1 MRCRRHVQR
10 NGHRIMRKVN
20 GKWVAALASALLI
33 GLQLPLDE
41 VSATE
46 QESIVGRNAKE
57 DLSSFE
63 GKVKY
68 LQHPVVER
76 EIAKAKEQMMKD
88 WQLRSVEAIRQEMQ
102 RQKEL
107 KLPAYVIQWG
117 DTLENIALAM
127 KCPEADLLKH
137 NRLKKDSVIAT
148 GDILYIDFEFRE
160 IEEVSVAVPNHVNY
174 GVVNY
179 QTSQVEVSVPNNYPI
194 VEQPVAE
201 LSTPEGEIAPVQA
214 ETFVPDNYPVVELP
228 EASIPSVDVPIPPSE
243 TPTPPVSTPPS
254 ETPAPPVSTPPSET
268 PAPPVSTPPSETPA
282 PPVNTPP
289 SETPAPPVSTPS
301 SETPAPPVS
310 TPSSETPAPPVS
322 TPPSETPAPPV
333 STPPSETP
341 APPVSTPPSETP
353 APPVSTPPS
362 GTPAVREKPV
372 VTLSQATT
380 NHRRQ
385 LVTVNYTL
393 TDKDRTLKEASLN
406 LYEGDQLVQS
416 IALDTSSSTG
426 SVDVKLPKQ
435 YTDYRIETTMKHQ
448 ANATDEVESGNT
460 QAVRAELKDFEIK
473 DLINVQFIALG
484 TEKNQS
490 ASESESATPPIA
502 VAKLSSA
509 SHKDVLLHIKGIER
523 VQEAGMSRF
532 KVIASHP
539 NLVQYNA
546 ITKEYDSDIVFYV
559 NQDGQLIDGARSE
572 VTHLSTAKPTHALA
586 YRNLSKLAPF
596 YNREQLVHQANQLV
610 TTHAFNQK
618 EIVSIMPM
626 IGDRFVVDAKTNAT
640 QINRAMLQYKDGSVE
655 YVNLVHRPNTKTL
668 LTEYELAD
676 TGLIYTPEYLT
687 DATTEVIATV
697 LDEFNALEYNSEE
710 IANAFGIDLPENAKE
725 VDEYLEKH
733 SGMTRQEARM
743 GVLREKLAKLTYEN
757 AFNEVKRDL
766 REKLSLVL
774 DNSYINFTGDR
785 SINNLY
791 IVDELRKNKAQ
802 ILVALTY
809 IHRLYNVPLSSFN
822 LEDLVVAR
830 QDIYG
835 APFNGL
841 EWLKGFGQ
849 LNESDYALDKNAE
862 THKKLFANTT
872 KQGNVMAYLSDLRR
886 RFVPNQTDNQ
896 WFKSVLRV
904 PILVEKQSVHQGVP
918 KDASDIY
925 KHLKSAKLMKLA
937 LPLLNLK
944 GDHLYISST
953 MSSLQIGLINRYL
966 DVALQEKNPQEYA
979 TKLDNVRQRVEAATE
994 RHAVHFD
1001 SLYSLMS
1008 DKVKN
1013 RLVADVL
1020 VLSGFNNHANNWLD
1034 ETSEEVT
1041 IKEFFNPLY
1050 LWYPANRGLAASASK
1065 YLGVT
1070 FYQGDLLNDHN
1081 TYAHEMTHI
1090 FDDVVHLDGYAR
1102 RNGQG
1107 IEAYAQG
1114 LFQPPRAGER
1124 YVGFN
1129 SVYDNTGKDT
1139 LHNTTPNR
1147 FATMADLDAY
1157 IKRMFDLMY
1166 VLDYA
1171 EAQVLLKDEDART
1184 HSLRKIE
1191 AQQDGEVSYLDGT
1204 RNHTVDVIRRYT
1216 DNERASLQFTKWQDF
1231 IDHDALVTRWPSNGS
1246 RIGRDEYNVVDL
1258 FTPIYGAM
1266 ENSQG
1271 SSGNA
1276 TFKRT
1281 AYELWA
1287 AKGYMDGF
1295 IPYASNRYAEEAKQE
1310 GKTLSDSY
1318 VLNKVFNG
1326 EYKSYKDFRKAMYN
1340 ERIEKLNKL
1349 KPVVIDFKGKP
1360 VTVNNYADIE
1370 DLIKQSVSED
1380 AHALR
1385 HNVRA
1390 NRTVEIKEAIYKA
1403 YFKLTNEWRSS
1414 IFN

>member
-1 MRCRRHVQR
+1 MKSSRHVYR

-20 GKWVAALASALLI
+20 GKWIAALASALLI

-148 GDILYIDFEFRE
+148 GDILYIDFEFKK
-160 IEEVSVAVPNHVNY
+160 IEETPVVSLSNNT
-174 GVVNY
+174 VNY
-179 QTSQVEVSVPNNYPI
+179 QPLQLT
-194 VEQPVAE
+194 
-201 LSTPEGEIAPVQA
+201 
-214 ETFVPDNYPVVELP
+214 TFVPDNYPVVELP
-228 EASIPSVDVPIPPSE
+228 AAPLPTLPSD
-243 TPTPPVSTPPS
+243 
-254 ETPAPPVSTPPSET
+254 TPAPPVSTPPSDT
-268 PAPPVSTPPSETPA
+268 PAPPVSTPPSD
-282 PPVNTPP
+282 
-289 SETPAPPVSTPS
+289 
-301 SETPAPPVS
+301 
-310 TPSSETPAPPVS
+310 TPAPPVS
-322 TPPSETPAPPV
+322 TPPSDTPAPPV
-333 STPPSETP
+333 STPPSDTP
-341 APPVSTPPSETP
+341 APPVSTPPSDTP

-362 GTPAVREKPV
+362 DTPAPPVSTPPSDTPAPPVSTPPSDTPAPPVSTPPSDTPAPPADTAPTVRERPV
-372 VTLSQATT
+372 VTLNQATT
-380 NHRRQ
+380 DHRRQ
-385 LVTVNYTL
+385 LVTVDYTL
-393 TDKDRTLKEASLN
+393 MDKDRSLKEASLN

-416 IALDTSSSTG
+416 IALDINSSTG
-426 SVDVKLPKQ
+426 SINVKLPKQ
-435 YTDYRIETTMKHQ
+435 YTDYRIETTMKYQ
-448 ANATDEVESGNT
+448 TNATDEVENSNM

-473 DLINVQFIALG
+473 DLRNVQFIALDKG
-484 TEKNQS
+484 ENQS
-490 ASESESATPPIA
+490 TSESESAESPIA
-502 VAKLSSA
+502 IVKLSSA
-509 SHKDVLLHIKGIER
+509 SHKDVLLRIKGIER
-523 VQEAGMSRF
+523 VQQSSATRF
-532 KVIASHP
+532 KVVASHP
-539 NLVQYNA
+539 HLVQYNA
-546 ITKEYDSDIVFYV
+546 ITKEYDGDIVFYV
-559 NQDGQLIDGARSE
+559 DAEGKLIEESNPPE
-572 VTHLSTAKPTHALA
+572 HNNVPNAKSTHAMA

-596 YNREQLVHQANQLV
+596 YNRERLVHQANQLV
-610 TTHAFNQK
+610 ATHAFNQK

-626 IGDRFVVDAKTNAT
+626 IDDQFVADAKAKAS
-640 QINRAMLQYKDGSVE
+640 QINRAVLEYKDGSVE
-655 YVNLVHRPNTKTL
+655 YVNLVHKANANTL

-687 DATTEVIATV
+687 DSTTEAISTV
-697 LDEFNALEYNSEE
+697 LDEFNAMEYNSEE

-733 SGMTRQEARM
+733 SDMTRQEARM

-766 REKLSLVL
+766 QEKLSLIL

-835 APFNGL
+835 TPFNGL
-841 EWLKGFGQ
+841 DWLKSFGQ
-849 LNESDYALDKNAE
+849 LNESDYTLDKNAE
-862 THKKLFANTT
+862 TYKKLFANTT
-872 KQGNVMAYLSDLRR
+872 KQGNIMAYLSDLRR

-896 WFKSVLRV
+896 WFKSALNV

-925 KHLKSAKLMKLA
+925 KHLKSEKLMKLT

-944 GDHLYISST
+944 GSHLYIGST

-979 TKLDNVRQRVEAATE
+979 TKLDNVRQRVEAGIE

-1020 VLSGFNNHANNWLD
+1020 VLSGFNDHTNNWLD
-1034 ETSEEVT
+1034 ETSEEGS

-1050 LWYPANRGLAASASK
+1050 LWYSANRGLAASASK

-1171 EAQVLLKDEDART
+1171 EAQVLLKNEDART

-1370 DLIKQSVSED
+1370 ELIKQSVSED

>member
-1 MRCRRHVQR
+1 EH
-10 NGHRIMRKVN
+10 
-20 GKWVAALASALLI
+20 S
-33 GLQLPLDE
+33 
-41 VSATE
+41 
-46 QESIVGRNAKE
+46 
-57 DLSSFE
+57 
-63 GKVKY
+63 
-68 LQHPVVER
+68 
-76 EIAKAKEQMMKD
+76 
-88 WQLRSVEAIRQEMQ
+88 
-102 RQKEL
+102 
-107 KLPAYVIQWG
+107 PA
-117 DTLENIALAM
+117 
-127 KCPEADLLKH
+127 
-137 NRLKKDSVIAT
+137 
-148 GDILYIDFEFRE
+148 
-160 IEEVSVAVPNHVNY
+160 EE
-174 GVVNY
+174 
-179 QTSQVEVSVPNNYPI
+179 
-194 VEQPVAE
+194 
-201 LSTPEGEIAPVQA
+201 
-214 ETFVPDNYPVVELP
+214 
-228 EASIPSVDVPIPPSE
+228 
-243 TPTPPVSTPPS
+243 
-254 ETPAPPVSTPPSET
+254 PAPPVSTPPSET
-268 PAPPVSTPPSETPA
+268 PAPPVTPPPA
-282 PPVNTPP
+282 M
-289 SETPAPPVSTPS
+289 
-301 SETPAPPVS
+301 
-310 TPSSETPAPPVS
+310 
-322 TPPSETPAPPV
+322 
-333 STPPSETP
+333 
-341 APPVSTPPSETP
+341 
-353 APPVSTPPS
+353 
-362 GTPAVREKPV
+362 REKPV

-380 NHRRQ
+380 NPRRQ
-385 LVTVNYTL
+385 LATVNYTL
-393 TDKDRTLKEASLN
+393 TDKDRTLKEATLN
-406 LYEGDQLVQS
+406 LYEGEKLVQS
-416 IALDTSSSTG
+416 VALDVNTPTG
-426 SVDVKLPKQ
+426 SIDVKLPKQ
-435 YTDYRIETTMKHQ
+435 YTDYRIEATMKYQ
-448 ANATDEVESGNT
+448 TSTLDEVEIVNT
-460 QAVRAELKDFEIK
+460 QSVRAELKDLEVK
-473 DLINVQFIALG
+473 ELTNVQFISLNDEVNHSPA
-484 TEKNQS
+484 
-490 ASESESATPPIA
+490 ESESATQP
-502 VAKLSSA
+502 VVLAKLSFA
-509 SHKDVLLHIKGIER
+509 SHKDVLLQIKGIEPT
-523 VQEAGMSRF
+523 QQAGAIVY
-532 KVIASHP
+532 KVSASHP

-546 ITKEYDSDIVFYV
+546 ITKEYGSDIVFYV
-559 NQDGQLIDGARSE
+559 NQDGQLIDGAQPE
-572 VTHLSTAKPTHALA
+572 VAQPTTAKPTHALA

-596 YNREQLVHQANQLV
+596 YNREWLVHQANQLV

-626 IGDRFVVDAKTNAT
+626 IGDRFVVDAKANAT

-668 LTEYELAD
+668 LTEYELAG
-676 TGLIYTPEYLT
+676 TGLIYTPEYSV
-687 DATTEVIATV
+687 DSTTEAIATV

-710 IANAFGIDLPENAKE
+710 IANAFGIDVPENAKE

-766 REKLSLVL
+766 REKLRLVL

-809 IHRLYNVPLSSFN
+809 IHRLYNVPLNSLN
-822 LEDLVVAR
+822 LEDLVVAK

-835 APFNGL
+835 TPFNGL
-841 EWLKGFGQ
+841 EWLKSFGQ
-849 LNESDYALDKNAE
+849 LNESDYTLDKNAE

-872 KQGNVMAYLSDLRR
+872 KQGNVMTYLSDLRR

-896 WFKSVLRV
+896 WFKSALRV

-925 KHLKSAKLMKLA
+925 KHLKSDKLMKLA

-1001 SLYSLMS
+1001 SLYALMS

-1050 LWYPANRGLAASASK
+1050 LWYSANRGLAASASK

-1171 EAQVLLKDEDART
+1171 EAQVLLKDENART

-1191 AQQDGEVSYLDGT
+1191 AQQDGEISYLDGT

-1231 IDHDALVTRWPSNGS
+1231 IDHDALVTRWPKQSE

-1295 IPYASNRYAEEAKQE
+1295 IPYASNRYAEEARQE
-1310 GKTLSDSY
+1310 GKVLSDSY

-1326 EYKSYKDFRKAMYN
+1326 EFKSYKDFRKAMYN

-1349 KPVVIDFKGKP
+1349 KPIVIDFKGKP

-1370 DLIKQSVSED
+1370 ELIKQSVSED